1 VGAQF
6 PFSVNPVGAP
16 LVGAQ
21 FSFSVNPVGAPLVG
35 AQFPFSV
42 NLDRAPL
49 VGAQFPF
56 SVNLDRAPTRDAPTI
71 FIGEI
76 GTFAIDMTNV
86 KKRIVLLGTTW
97 PFRSGGISS
106 FNERLARALISEGYE
121 VIIYTFSLQYPN
133 FLFPGKSQY
142 SDLPAPED
150 LDIRI
155 KVNSINP
162 FNWISVG
169 REIRKISPDMLIL
182 RFWIPLMAPALG
194 TIARIVRKNKHTR
207 VISLADNIVPHEKRI
222 GDKMLTGYFVRSID
236 GFITLSHK
244 VLDDLKKMSPSVPVL
259 FTPHPLY
266 DNFGEAVSRELAL
279 KNLNLDSKFRYL
291 LFFGFIRDYKGL
303 DWLLTAFSDPA
314 LRKFP
319 VKLLVAGEYY
329 TNSQKY
335 DQIIKD
341 NQLED
346 FVVLHTNFID
356 DKMVASYFC
365 AADLVVQPYKSATQS
380 GVTQIAYHFEK
391 PILVTNVGGLSEIVP
406 DGKVGYSVEPN
417 PEAIVIALLDFLKHE
432 HYEDFKKNIKLE
444 KIRFSWGK
452 MVETIEKL
460 DDEILKKS

>member
-1 VGAQF
+1 
-6 PFSVNPVGAP
+6 
-16 LVGAQ
+16 
-21 FSFSVNPVGAPLVG
+21 
-35 AQFPFSV
+35 
-42 NLDRAPL
+42 
-49 VGAQFPF
+49 
-56 SVNLDRAPTRDAPTI
+56 
-71 FIGEI
+71 
-76 GTFAIDMTNV
+76 MTDV

-97 PFRSGGISS
+97 PFRSGGIST

-142 SDLPAPED
+142 SDLPAPQD

-155 KVNSINP
+155 RVNSVNP

-169 REIRKISPDMLIL
+169 REIRRLAPDMLIM

-194 TIARIVRKNKHTR
+194 TIARIVRKNKHTK

-222 GDKMLTGYFVRSID
+222 GDKMMTGYFVRSID

-244 VLDDLKKMSPSVPVL
+244 VLDDLKKMSPFVPVL

-266 DNFGEAVSRELAL
+266 DNFGEAVSREEAL
-279 KNLNLDSKFRYL
+279 KNLNLDPNFRYL

-303 DWLLTAFSDPA
+303 DWLLTAFADPA

-329 TNSQKY
+329 TTSQKY
-335 DQIIKD
+335 EQIIREHY
-341 NQLED
+341 LEEH
-346 FVVLHTNFID
+346 VIMHTNFID
-356 DKMVASYFC
+356 DKMVPSYFC
-365 AADLVVQPYKSATQS
+365 ASDLVVQPYKSATQS

-391 PILVTNVGGLSEIVP
+391 PILVTNVGGLGEIVP
-406 DGKVGYSVEPN
+406 NGKVGYAVEPN
-417 PEAIVIALLDFLKHE
+417 PDAIAIALLDFLERIHN
-432 HYEDFKKNIKLE
+432 EDFIDNIKIE
-444 KIRFSWGK
+444 KRRFSWEK

-460 DDEILKKS
+460 DGEILKKG